1 MKRRCREIA
10 VSLSCCLL
18 CFSGWKGIDD
28 FGIFILFD
36 KQVLQGPYTE
46 KKETLN
52 SSVEIEIF
60 NVLDFET

>member
-18 CFSGWKGIDD
+18 CVSGWKGIDD
-28 FGIFILFD
+28 FGVFILFD
-36 KQVLQGPYTE
+36 KQVLQGPYIE